1 MAVLKRVEKV
11 ARFYHPGCPAVSG
24 KTIGQQVRVAKI
36 RDCDVI
42 RTIANAYSADGGLAV
57 LWGNLAEKGSVV
69 KKGGV
74 APSMMT
80 FTGKA
85 ICFDSQ
91 EEACAGILGG
101 KVKPGHVVVIRYEG
115 PKGGPGMQE
124 MLAPTSYIIGQG
136 LGESVA
142 LITDGRFSGATH
154 GACVGHVSPEAAEGG
169 LIGLLRN
176 GDEITID
183 IPSRAINAKLS
194 KSEIAARAKKAK
206 KWSPRIRGG
215 WLERYARFVG
225 NASTGASLKLDL

>member
-1 MAVLKRVEKV
+1 M
-11 ARFYHPGCPAVSG
+11 
-24 KTIGQQVRVAKI
+24 
-36 RDCDVI
+36 I
-42 RTIANAYSADGGLAV
+42 RTVGNAYSQDGGLAV
-57 LWGNLAEKGSVV
+57 LWGNLAERGAVV

-74 APSMMT
+74 APSMMC

-85 ICFDSQ
+85 ICFNSQ

-124 MLAPTSYIIGQG
+124 MLAPTSYIIGAG

-169 LIGLLRN
+169 LIGLLKN

-183 IPSRAINAKLS
+183 IPNRAISAKLS
-194 KSEIAARAKKAK
+194 KAEIARRRKALK
-206 KWSPRIRGG
+206 PWTPRIKGG

-225 NASTGASLKLDL
+225 NASTGASLKGGVAR